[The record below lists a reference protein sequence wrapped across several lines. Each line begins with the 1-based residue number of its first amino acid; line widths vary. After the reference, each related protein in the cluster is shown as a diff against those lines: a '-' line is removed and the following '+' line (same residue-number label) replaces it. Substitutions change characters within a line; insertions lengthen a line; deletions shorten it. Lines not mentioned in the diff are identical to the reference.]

1 MAKAAITWEGFL
13 LRWVLALALATVLG
27 TFNPTQYS
35 FFNWVMETEGMTS
48 VKVLVG
54 VVLLILFVVYLRA
67 TWYSIGSIGLSLAVA
82 FFGALIWV
90 AVDFGLLKLGQGS
103 IFTWIVLVVLAT
115 IMAIGMSFSLF
126 RRRISGQVDVD
137 DVET

>member
-13 LRWVLALALATVLG
+13 WRWALALVVVLG
-27 TFNPTQYS
+27 TFNPTDYS
-35 FFNWVMETEGMTS
+35 YYGWVTGAEGMLP
-48 VKVLVG
+48 VKALIG
-54 VVLLILFVVYLRA
+54 VVLLIVIVVYLRA
-67 TWYSIGSIGLSLAVA
+67 TWFSLGPVGLVLAAA

-90 AVDFGLLKLGQGS
+90 LVDFGLLVLGQGS
-103 IFTWIVLVVLAT
+103 IFTWIILVVLSLILAV
-115 IMAIGMSFSLF
+115 GMSFSLF